1 MIVRTA
7 LLVLLAVPAAGQTVS
22 PGLEQANPEM
32 RAGARREV
40 QQRVEEFLK
49 KLGGRDVEGV
59 RAMLAPKAFIVVV
72 RQQRPSTDAQGAV
85 SNVERRDGTFANT
98 YQTGEEFMA
107 QFEKGAGQPKFEEP
121 ISNLHVTIDSERLA
135 YLRADFKV
143 VRDGKVLSSGV
154 DHFTLVKEADG
165 WKIAMIAYTS
175 LPAVP
180 AS

>member
-1 MIVRTA
+1 MTTA
-7 LLVLLAVPAAGQTVS
+7 FCFVLALSAAAAQTVT

-32 RAGARREV
+32 TAAARREV
-40 QQRVEEFLK
+40 QERVEDVLK
-49 KLGGRDVEGV
+49 KLGNRDVAGV
-59 RAMLAPKAFIVVV
+59 RAMLAPKALVAVA
-72 RQQRPSTDAQGAV
+72 RQQ
-85 SNVERRDGTFANT
+85 RDGTFTNA
-98 YQTGEEFMA
+98 YQTGDEFLA
-107 QFEKGAGQPKFEEP
+107 VFEKNAAQPKFQEP
-121 ISNLHVTIDSERLA
+121 IANVVVTIDSERLA

-165 WKIAMIAYTS
+165 WRIAMIAYTS